1 MNRFR
6 LLVGAGLLLVAVP
19 AGAQDPPAAPTTP
32 PLEVGA
38 VAPDFE
44 LPGATRYG
52 LLQSPV
58 RLSDYAGETVVLA
71 FFFRARTRG

>member
-1 MNRFR
+1 MRR
-6 LLVGAGLLLVAVP
+6 MLLSTLVALGLTALGAAVP
-19 AGAQDPPAAPTTP
+19 APAAAQE

-38 VAPDFE
+38 QAPGFA
-44 LPGATRYG
+44 LPGATRHG
-52 LLQSPV
+52 VLADSV

>member
-1 MNRFR
+1 MNRFS
-6 LLVGAGLLLVAVP
+6 LLAAAALLAAAP
-19 AGAQDPPAAPTTP
+19 AAAQDPPETSP

-52 LLQSPV
+52 LLEEPV
-58 RLSDYAGETVVLA
+58 RLSDYAGE
-71 FFFRARTRG
+71 